1 MENTNKLT
9 NLVQDAQIIL
19 AKHLEPLGPTEKQ
32 TLQDL
37 LQLLDG
43 PRGREAI
50 AAAPVQAQEPVS
62 DTEQSREYLVQFMEQ
77 HFTDKTYHR
86 YIRGQRGGVNL
97 AGDFAWQMAR
107 ALRIISAPV
116 QPVAVPDGKPFAHF
130 VQPSGFGP
138 FIECHPSQVGSFP
151 AYRAVPAA
159 QGDAVEPHPFYT
171 MDGQPCPPD
180 IEDELGQLLLA
191 CDKAIEFLTVG
202 PAIEVTEDVIKAMY
216 NSNVVKLIPK
226 LKAVLESRV
235 SVKYPFAMLASIH
248 GSRITE
254 AGSAP
259 IDHLIAITGAINI
272 SNYRMMQNFENY
284 TANIDT
290 LNIGQNTMPYLA
302 DMVIHM
308 QRIMTTFGWTWDDV
322 KLKAR
327 QQMAEHE

>member
-37 LQLLDG
+37 YQLLDG
-43 PRGREAI
+43 PRSREAI

-62 DTEQSREYLVQFMEQ
+62 DTALINSFMLPADHGHPAEIDP
-77 HFTDKTYHR
+77 TDPRDCTC
-86 YIRGQRGGVNL
+86 
-97 AGDFAWQMAR
+97 
-107 ALRIISAPV
+107 
-116 QPVAVPDGKPFAHF
+116 
-130 VQPSGFGP
+130 PSGDGSLNWP
-138 FIECHPSQVGSFP
+138 CTVHPP
-151 AYRAVPAA
+151 VPHWTDTEGVKA
-159 QGDAVEPHPFYT
+159 FYQ

-191 CDKAIEFLTVG
+191 CDKAIEFLTAG
-202 PAIEVTEDVIKAMY
+202 PAIEVTEDVIQAMY
-216 NSNVVKLIPK
+216 ESNVVKLIPK

-254 AGSAP
+254 PGFAP
-259 IDHLIAITGAINI
+259 IDHLIAATGAIEI
-272 SNYRMMQNFENY
+272 SNDRMMQNFENY

-290 LNIGQNTMPYLA
+290 LNIGPNTMPYLA